1 MKKIVD
7 IILDKLNNNQL
18 SDEQI
23 FGFLAYYYS
32 DLEKSKNSNSF
43 IEKYKNEIE
52 KIFAYKEKNKVSYE
66 NAKNLSID
74 IAKNIKN
81 KNLPQIA
88 GEITAKICMVIGY
101 IISVFIILII
111 LLILLFDILLPP
123 STNITPEDID
133 ILYTIIPLLFIAPAT
148 CLSNYYYTEFVLKNQ
163 TANSCSAK
171 TRTKKIPKPTQNL
184 QNNNT
189 NKKVEHNTTQEIKLI
204 SSPKISKKNKD
215 GKDSNE

>member
-1 MKKIVD
+1 MKKIID
-7 IILDKLNNNQL
+7 IIIDKLNNNQL

-88 GEITAKICMVIGY
+88 GENPVIIGTIVGY
-101 IISVFIILII
+101 IFCVPFAIIIIMLIQSIITSYDFDAGTITGIFALIVLLGGGASLIFSNYCILCSILI
-111 LLILLFDILLPP
+111 
-123 STNITPEDID
+123 
-133 ILYTIIPLLFIAPAT
+133 
-148 CLSNYYYTEFVLKNQ
+148 NQ
-163 TANSCSAK
+163 YWWGYQEN
-171 TRTKKIPKPTQNL
+171 RTKKIPKPTLTL
-184 QNNNT
+184 QNQNT
-189 NKKVEHNTTQEIKLI
+189 NKKVELNDTTQEIKLI
-204 SSPKISKKNKD
+204 SSPKLSKKDKD

>member
-7 IILDKLNNNQL
+7 IILDRLNNNKL

-32 DLEKSKNSNSF
+32 DLEKSKNSNNF

-74 IAKNIKN
+74 IAKNIKK
-81 KNLPQIA
+81 KNLPKIA
-88 GEITAKICMVIGY
+88 GETPVIVGTIVGY
-101 IISVFIILII
+101 IFCVPFAIVIIMLIQSIITSYDFDAGTITGIFAMIVLLGGGASLIFSNYCILGSILI
-111 LLILLFDILLPP
+111 
-123 STNITPEDID
+123 
-133 ILYTIIPLLFIAPAT
+133 
-148 CLSNYYYTEFVLKNQ
+148 NQ
-163 TANSCSAK
+163 YWWGYQEN
-171 TRTKKIPKPTQNL
+171 RTKKIPKPTLTL
-184 QNNNT
+184 QNHNT
-189 NKKVEHNTTQEIKLI
+189 NKNVELNDTTQEIKLI